1 MSRRDD
7 RDRSRTR
14 RRRGKSPSSPPRK
27 ARRRD
32 HDTTLVSD
40 GMDWT
45 NPMTW
50 QHNPNYNPPNS
61 FPMSQN
67 NYLQNPS
74 SSQLYQHPPVNYM
87 TPFPPEPAPAKTV
100 KTMMAPPGNAQGHPP
115 EPAACTWLSGY
126 VASATSENMAYP
138 AGRVATWRRLG
149 GQEPPLFLHPAHD
162 CRQHPA

>member
-14 RRRGKSPSSPPRK
+14 RRRDRSPSSPPRK
-27 ARRRD
+27 ARRRG
-32 HDTTLVSD
+32 HDTT
-40 GMDWT
+40 WT

-50 QHNPNYNPPNS
+50 QHNPSYNPPNS

-67 NYLQNPS
+67 NYLQNPL

-87 TPFPPEPAPAKTV
+87 MPFPPEPAPAQTV

-115 EPAACTWLSGY
+115 EPAAAPGYPATLPVQPQKTWLTPPEEWQPG
-126 VASATSENMAYP
+126 E
-138 AGRVATWRRLG
+138 GLLRLV

>member
-14 RRRGKSPSSPPRK
+14 CRRDRSPSSPLRK

-32 HDTTLVSD
+32 RDTTLVSD

-50 QHNPNYNPPNS
+50 QHNNPPNS

-87 TPFPPEPAPAKTV
+87 MPFPPEPAKTV
-100 KTMMAPPGNAQGHPP
+100 KTMMAPPGNAQGHPL
-115 EPAACTWLSGY
+115 EPAAAPGYPATLPVRPQKTWL
-126 VASATSENMAYP
+126 TPAYP
-138 AGRVATWRRLG
+138 TGRVATWQRLV

-162 CRQHPA
+162 CRQRPA